1 MSTEYNN
8 SPNGEKGNGA
18 AKSSDTDSSHDRK
31 EFWLSSFSI
40 NNRISILVLITL
52 VSVLGIVSYITIPK
66 ESFPSITIPNI
77 FVVTVY
83 PGVSPEDMESL
94 VTRKLEDELGTIS
107 EVKTMTSTSSEG
119 YSSVNLEFTTDVDI
133 EDALQKVREKVDL
146 AKAELPEDAEEPTVQ
161 EVNLSELPI
170 MQVNISGG
178 YDLDILKEIAE
189 DLQDRIEQVPSVL
202 GVDLTGGLE
211 REVQVDVDLPK
222 MKYYNIT
229 FMDIITA
236 ISNENVTIPGGD
248 ISVGTK
254 KFLLRVPGQYENTEP
269 LEDIVIKG
277 ENREPIYVRDVAK
290 VTFGYKERETYSTL
304 DDAPVITLGIKKR
317 SGENIL
323 ETAKNVKAILDEQI
337 PLLPPT
343 TTYKITNDQSKQV
356 VSMVS
361 NLENN
366 IISGLFLV
374 VGVLLFFLGVR
385 NSSFVGISIPMSMFL
400 SFIILSAVGITMN
413 MIVLFSLI
421 LALGML
427 VDNAIV
433 VVENI
438 YRFLEEGYD
447 RFEAAKKGTGEVAI
461 PIISGTATTV
471 AAFAPMVF
479 WPGVTGEFMSY
490 LPKTLIIT
498 LSSSLFVGLVINP
511 VICAL
516 FMEVD
521 GAKGK
526 ATLTRDGKMI
536 LSFAGLAI
544 LVIALLI
551 SFLTGG
557 ITGFSI
563 SITMLVILS
572 FLFWLLNKY
581 FLNPVGNWWQ
591 NNGLNTVLNKY
602 ESTLTWSL
610 NHRLMVVFLAVVVFI
625 SSIGVLTAFN
635 PGVEF
640 FPEDIPP
647 SDVYVQIE
655 APIGSDVEFT
665 KTLIDEA
672 KARITNLP
680 YFSDVNSVLAT
691 SGAVIS
697 NDMSGGGGNVTN
709 KGTIAINF
717 KDYQLREGD
726 VFEAMEFLRNDLN
739 KNIVGAKITVEKP
752 ADGPPT
758 GPPINLEI
766 AGTDMSVL
774 TKISNDIL
782 DIIEGDSIYAKM
794 DGLKS
799 DLPEA
804 RPEIR
809 VTVDR
814 EKAALYEL
822 STNAIGMTIRQ
833 AINGVEASKFRDGKE
848 EYDIVVRLDKQYR
861 EDLSTLAD
869 LTISHEGNQIPLSEV
884 ATWEISNGLG
894 GIRHKDSD
902 RVITISADNRSDYQA
917 NAVLEEAKI
926 VLADYLANMP
936 TGYSHDWTG
945 QQQEQDET
953 FQFLGTAFLI
963 AIFLIAF
970 ILVSQFNSIAK
981 PMIILSSV
989 IMSTAGVFFGLV
1001 TFQMAFGLMAFLGI
1015 ISLAG
1020 VVVNNAIVLIDY
1032 VDILRERDG
1041 LPLREALLQAGKVRF
1056 RPVILT
1062 AVTTT
1067 LGLVPL
1073 AIGFNFDFLVLVQEP
1088 LLFFTHLSEYVY
1100 MGGEQAAWWG
1110 PMAISVIVGLIFSTA
1125 LTLILVPV
1133 LYSLFERGRRGLNKI
1148 MFGTEEPGIIKD
1160 QSSLNAARSEKKEY
1174 ELS

>member
-1 MSTEYNN
+1 MSTENN
-8 SPNGEKGNGA
+8 SSHNGEKGNGA
-18 AKSSDTDSSHDRK
+18 PKGSDSNSNQDKK
-31 EFWLSSFSI
+31 EFWLSTFSI

-94 VTRKLEDELGTIS
+94 VTRKLEDELGAIS

-119 YSSVNLEFTTDVDI
+119 YSSINLEFTTDVDI

-146 AKAELPEDAEEPTVQ
+146 AKPELPEDAEEPSVQ

-170 MQVNISGG
+170 MQVNISGD
-178 YDLDILKEIAE
+178 YDLDILKDIAE

-229 FMDIITA
+229 FTDIIAA

-269 LEDIVIKG
+269 LEDVVIKG

-290 VTFGYKERETYSTL
+290 VTFGYKDRETYSTL
-304 DDAPVITLGIKKR
+304 DGAPVITLGIKKR

-400 SFIILSAVGITMN
+400 SFIILSALGITMN

-521 GAKGK
+521 GAEGK
-526 ATLTRDGKMI
+526 ATLTRTGKKI
-536 LSFAGLAI
+536 LTWIGIVVLLFALAI
-544 LVIALLI
+544 
-551 SFLTGG
+551 SFFMGG
-557 ITGFSI
+557 IIGFSI
-563 SITMLVILS
+563 STTMLVLLTY
-572 FLFWLLNKY
+572 LFWLSNKY

-591 NNGLNTVLNKY
+591 SKGLGVVIDKY
-602 ESTLTWSL
+602 EETLTWSL
-610 NHRLMVVFLAVVVFI
+610 NHRLSVVVLAIVVFI
-625 SSIGVLTAFN
+625 SSIGVLAVFN

-647 SDVYVQIE
+647 SDVYVQVE

-665 KTLIDEA
+665 KTLVDEV
-672 KARITNLP
+672 KDRVDNLP
-680 YFSDVNSVLAT
+680 YFSDVKSVLAT

-697 NDMSGGGGNVTN
+697 NDMSGGGNVTN
-709 KGTIAINF
+709 KGTVALNF
-717 KDYQLREGD
+717 VDYQLREGD
-726 VFEAMEFLRNDLN
+726 VFDAMEFLRDDLN

-752 ADGPPT
+752 QEGPPT

-766 AGTDMSVL
+766 AGSDMDVL

-894 GIRHKDSD
+894 GIRHKDAD

-917 NAVLEEAKI
+917 NAVLAEAKV
-926 VLADYLANMP
+926 VLADYLENLP

-945 QQQEQDET
+945 QQQDQQET
-953 FQFLGTAFLI
+953 FEFLTSAFLV

-1041 LPLREALLQAGKVRF
+1041 LTLRDALLKAGKVRF

-1062 AVTTT
+1062 AITTT

-1073 AIGFNFDFLVLVQEP
+1073 AIGFNFDFLVLVQKP

-1133 LYSLFERGRRGLNKI
+1133 LYSLFERGRRGLNKK
-1148 MFGTEEPGIIKD
+1148 MFGTEEPGLIKD
-1160 QSSLNAARSEKKEY
+1160 QSSLNTVSSDK
-1174 ELS
+1174 